1 MEFKT
6 FIPVIA
12 CVFALLNFAQ
22 TENST
27 ATDTPTGTGSTKLTP
42 TSTPDPVE
50 LGMFILFWTPL
61 EFW

>member
-6 FIPVIA
+6 LIPVIA

-27 ATDTPTGTGSTKLTP
+27 ATDTPTGTGTGSTKLTP

-50 LGMFILFWTPL
+50 LGMLILF
-61 EFW
+61 